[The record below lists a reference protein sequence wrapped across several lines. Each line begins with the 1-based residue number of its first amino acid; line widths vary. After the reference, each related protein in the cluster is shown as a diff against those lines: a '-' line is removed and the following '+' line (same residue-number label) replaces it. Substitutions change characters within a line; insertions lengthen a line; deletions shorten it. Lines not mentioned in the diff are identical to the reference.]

1 MPRPNIFHQRF
12 FNSAFTTFFMR
23 GLVSPQPTLLQQTD
37 YFCMRGLSQVS
48 SQPTFFI
55 LIYSLLISYAWAV
68 PG

>member
-48 SQPTFFI
+48 PQSTFLQWSVYRLF
-55 LIYSLLISYAWAV
+55 LNASLYT
-68 PG
+68 